1 MDSEQIQMRSLT
13 SQADT
18 VSQSSSRYTTQP
30 NTCCLCWCCY
40 CSCLTVK
47 NEDIDDSS
55 QKGSIISMKLESVQK
70 QEERARPSVEEVTSW
85 SQSFELLLQDPNGR
99 KFLLE
104 FLQSEHSD
112 ENILFWLACEELK
125 QESCKSTIME
135 KAKSIYFDYIS
146 VLSPKEIS
154 IDASVREA
162 INKKMAIPTTDI
174 FDEAQVQVYA
184 LMHRDCYPRFLHS
197 PVYKSLQEELSS
209 SENAL
214 DSDV

>member
-1 MDSEQIQMRSLT
+1 MKMESL
-13 SQADT
+13 
-18 VSQSSSRYTTQP
+18 
-30 NTCCLCWCCY
+30 
-40 CSCLTVK
+40 
-47 NEDIDDSS
+47 
-55 QKGSIISMKLESVQK
+55 QK
-70 QEERARPSVEEVTSW
+70 QEERKSPSVEEVTSW
-85 SQSFELLLQDPNGR
+85 SQSFELLLRDPNGR
-99 KFLLE
+99 KILLE

-125 QESCKSTIME
+125 KEGCRGTIME
-135 KAKSIYFDYIS
+135 KAKTIYFDYIS

-174 FDEAQVQVYA
+174 FDEAQMHVYA

-197 PVYKSLQEELSS
+197 PVYKSLLEELSS

-214 DSDV
+214 ESDL